1 MKQLLDKAKEYK
13 RNYKIIGR
21 AHYIAW
27 EQAARKNNWLGI
39 PVVIA
44 TTTVGTAIFG
54 TIQDNPIIGVKIF
67 AGLLSLFAG
76 ILSSLQTVLKFSELA
91 EKHKIAG
98 ARYASA
104 RRRLDI
110 FILKYENQSRPNKEQ
125 ALKELEE
132 IVYLLGELAEE
143 SPSIPDKVYYKAE
156 KEFLM
161 ETEMS
166 SKK

>member
-1 MKQLLDKAKEYK
+1 MKQLLDKAKEYQ

-27 EQAARKNNWLGI
+27 EEAARKNNWLGI

-54 TIQDNPIIGVKIF
+54 TIQDNPVIGVKIF

-76 ILSSLQTVLKFSELA
+76 ILSSLQTVLKYSELA
-91 EKHKIAG
+91 EKHKTAG
-98 ARYASA
+98 ARYTSA

-125 ALKELEE
+125 ALRELEE
-132 IVYLLGELAEE
+132 IANLLGELAEE
-143 SPSIPDKVYYKAE
+143 SPSIPDKVYDKAE

-161 ETEMS
+161 AAEMS
-166 SKK
+166 LKK